1 MATAA
6 NTTKTLPLRG
16 AAQATI
22 AAAPLAIAP
31 ACVLVFGHDWP
42 DWQRMVGVALAV
54 FFAAKW
60 LSFAD
65 FLWRVYELKGHSPN
79 PSRVAG
85 YFLFWPGMEPRSFFA
100 TATNIVRPRVREWL
114 VAGGTSLAGL
124 GLIAGAA
131 RYEGAAPFLAGW
143 VGIAGF
149 LLALHFGSFQVM
161 SLVWQTAGVN
171 AAPIMNA
178 PYAATSLAD
187 FWGRRWNLAFR
198 DLAHRFVFRPMRV
211 PFGPAVA
218 MLLVFLMSGLAH
230 DAVVSLPVHGGYGG
244 PTLYFLLQAAGML
257 IERSGTAQRVGL
269 GRGAVG
275 WVFTMIIVVVPAP
288 LLFHRAFVEN
298 AIAPMLRALPF

>member
-6 NTTKTLPLRG
+6 KVTKTLPLRA

-22 AAAPLAIAP
+22 AAAPLAIVP
-31 ACVLVFGHDWP
+31 TCVLVFGREWP

-65 FLWRVYELKGHSPN
+65 FLWRASDVQGHSLN
-79 PSRVAG
+79 PGRVAG
-85 YFLFWPGMEPRSFFA
+85 YFLLWPGMEPRSFFA
-100 TATNIVRPRVREWL
+100 TSTNIARPRVREWL
-114 VAGGTSLAGL
+114 VACATSLAGL

-131 RYEGAAPFLAGW
+131 RNVDAGPFVAGS
-143 VGIAGF
+143 VGLAGF
-149 LLALHFGSFQVM
+149 LLALHFGSFHVM
-161 SLVWQTAGVN
+161 SLVWRSVGVN
-171 AAPIMNA
+171 ATPIMNA
-178 PYAATSLAD
+178 PFAATSLAD

-218 MLLVFLMSGLAH
+218 MLLVYLMSGLAH

-257 IERSGTAQRVGL
+257 FERTRFAKRIGF
-269 GRGAVG
+269 GRGIAG
-275 WVFTMIIVVVPAP
+275 WAFAMIVVIGPAP
-288 LLFHRAFVEN
+288 LLFHRPFVEN